1 MEELG
6 SVGVGV
12 GVGVGVRASRGG
24 LGGWEGSKEKGGRL
38 LDEWISTSSVVAGAE
53 GEAGSYFQ
61 RERGRELPVLEEKD
75 RDTGSETGRGR
86 DRDRDRDKDFDRD
99 TRNQGDRGRDK
110 EGSEGEEEGEEGM
123 IHSPMSERGNPPAFE
138 RNIFDISDEMG

>member
-6 SVGVGV
+6 SV

-38 LDEWISTSSVVAGAE
+38 LEEWISTSSVVAGAE
-53 GEAGSYFQ
+53 GEAASYFQ
-61 RERGRELPVLEEKD
+61 RERGRDLPVLEEKD

-86 DRDRDRDKDFDRD
+86 DRDRDRDFDKD
-99 TRNQGDRGRDK
+99 TRNQRDRGRDR